1 MLKVDGPDNKLVYS
15 GKEVDETYLGEQA
28 PEGYAAAQRIATL
41 GKKVEE
47 SHQADS
53 GDRSL

>member
-41 GKKVEE
+41 EK
-47 SHQADS
+47 
-53 GDRSL
+53 RSRKR